1 MTGGAGRVNS
11 DTNAGADTGQNTGQ
25 NMGPSRVTQAVF
37 LERQSYRRR
46 RLVDVARL
54 LPLLGVLL
62 LLVPLLWP
70 DSNDAAVISGLT
82 PAMPMSDAITY
93 IFAVW
98 CALIV
103 GSVLFGAA
111 ARRWG
116 ERPSEPGRD

>member
-1 MTGGAGRVNS
+1 MTGESGTN
-11 DTNAGADTGQNTGQ
+11 DTVPAPELPRA
-25 NMGPSRVTQAVF
+25 TQAVF

-46 RLVDVARL
+46 RLLDLARL

-70 DSNDAAVISGLT
+70 DADSPVQVGSGDRAL
-82 PAMPMSDAITY
+82 PMSGAIAY

-98 CALIV
+98 AALIL
-103 GSVLFGAA
+103 GAVLFGIG

-116 ERPSEPGRD
+116 GDNRRSDSGRD

>member
-1 MTGGAGRVNS
+1 MTGDIG
-11 DTNAGADTGQNTGQ
+11 TNDNVPVPEPTRT
-25 NMGPSRVTQAVF
+25 TQAVF

-46 RLVDVARL
+46 RLLDLARL

-70 DSNDAAVISGLT
+70 DSDSPVHAGSGNR
-82 PAMPMSDAITY
+82 AMPMSGAIAY

-98 CALIV
+98 AALILGAV
-103 GSVLFGAA
+103 MFGIG

-116 ERPSEPGRD
+116 GDDRRSEPGRD